1 MALVYEPGDALSF
14 KQPFKAAT
22 QDVLRLTNKNNS
34 PVAFK
39 VKTTAP
45 KQYCVRPNAG
55 RIEPGDG
62 VKVEVVLQPMKEE
75 PAADFKCRDKFL
87 VQSIQITPEMESMPM
102 TELWAMV
109 EREAKSSINEK
120 KLRVRYIP
128 EPLSENGV
136 QQQQQQPSSS
146 VEDAEKT
153 LSSSSQQQ
161 KAAAIPQRASH
172 QNRALPGPSPLAKA
186 VVDDHVESPI
196 EDVAV
201 NKEGAAAATEKP
213 QKEAPTNNRLFPDTS
228 AATSPGD
235 TTMYYA
241 TDNATAA
248 ATDADLELARA
259 KATIKDLER
268 QLADC
273 KNKLSEKAV
282 LASGKPLAGK
292 AAAVSHLQSSPVS
305 VDGLSMSS
313 VAIIAFV
320 AFLVG
325 YFFF

>member
-1 MALVYEPGDALSF
+1 MALVYEPGDALAF
-14 KQPFKAAT
+14 NKPFKAVT
-22 QDVLRLTNKNNS
+22 QDMLRLTNKNNS

-55 RIEPGDG
+55 RIEPGES
-62 VKVEVVLQPMKEE
+62 VEVQVVLQPMKEE
-75 PAADFKCRDKFL
+75 PPVDFKCRDKFL

-120 KLRVRYIP
+120 KLRVRYT
-128 EPLSENGV
+128 SDSSNGTQQPQSPTDDSAEKGATSPT
-136 QQQQQQPSSS
+136 QQQQQKS
-146 VEDAEKT
+146 
-153 LSSSSQQQ
+153 
-161 KAAAIPQRASH
+161 AAPQRASH
-172 QNRALPGPSPLAKA
+172 QGRALPGPSPLARA
-186 VVDDHVESPI
+186 VEDHGESPA
-196 EDVAV
+196 EDD
-201 NKEGAAAATEKP
+201 AATKVAP
-213 QKEAPTNNRLFPDTS
+213 VADKQQKEASNRLIPETS

-241 TDNATAA
+241 TDNAMVGQSS
-248 ATDADLELARA
+248 DADQELGRA

-268 QLADC
+268 QLADY
-273 KNKLSEKAV
+273 KIRLSEKAST
-282 LASGKPLAGK
+282 SGKPLAGK
-292 AAAVSHLQSSPVS
+292 ATSQLQSSPVS
-305 VDGLSMSS
+305 VDGLSMNS

-320 AFLVG
+320 AFLIG

>member
-14 KQPFKAAT
+14 NKPFKAVT

-55 RIEPGDG
+55 RIEPGDS
-62 VKVEVVLQPMKEE
+62 VEVQVVLQPMKEE
-75 PAADFKCRDKFL
+75 PPVDFKCRDKFL

-120 KLRVRYIP
+120 KLRVRYISDSAP
-128 EPLSENGV
+128 NNGTQQPQPLAGDNAEKGATQPQS
-136 QQQQQQPSSS
+136 QQQQQQ
-146 VEDAEKT
+146 
-153 LSSSSQQQ
+153 QQ
-161 KAAAIPQRASH
+161 KSAIPQRASH
-172 QNRALPGPSPLAKA
+172 QNRALPGPSPLARA
-186 VVDDHVESPI
+186 VDDHVESPV
-196 EDVAV
+196 EDDAL
-201 NKEGAAAATEKP
+201 N
-213 QKEAPTNNRLFPDTS
+213 KEAPAALDTLQREASSRLIPDTS

-241 TDNATAA
+241 TDNVAVGQSS
-248 ATDADLELARA
+248 DVDQELARA
-259 KATIKDLER
+259 NATIKDLER
-268 QLADC
+268 QLTEC
-273 KNKLSEKAV
+273 KTRFGEKA
-282 LASGKPLAGK
+282 ATPAKPLAAK
-292 AAAVSHLQSSPVS
+292 AASQLQSSPVS
-305 VDGLSMSS
+305 VDGLSMNS
-313 VAIIAFV
+313 VAVIALV